1 MGVQEGSGVSGDE
14 GDGGS
19 RRQWCEW
26 GFKKAV
32 RGGWGFK
39 KAVV

>member
-19 RRQWCEW
+19 RRQWCD
-26 GFKKAV
+26 
-32 RGGWGFK
+32 GGSRWQWC
-39 KAVV
+39 

>member
-1 MGVQEGSGVSGDE
+1 MGVQEGSGVR

-26 GFKKAV
+26 G
-32 RGGWGFK
+32 WGFK